1 MPDTKKQQPGHVRLV
16 RTLMEV
22 GAARQL
28 AYDLGEDARAMV
40 ASAVSDKLDELKT
53 VLTRRIDDQGK
64 RIEDQGKRIED
75 HGKKIDDQGKRITAL
90 ETAVNAQNVSI
101 EAQSVR
107 LGAIESVLKQLRRSL
122 ERSES
127 RQTKA
132 LEASETRQAEAM
144 KVLEARLAAPY
155 NRLVDHLVK
164 FLWGLFATVV
174 LAVLTVIAN
183 QVKQLLG
190 F

>member
-1 MPDTKKQQPGHVRLV
+1 MPGTKKQRPGHARLV
-16 RTLMEV
+16 RTLV
-22 GAARQL
+22 KIGAVRQL

-40 ASAVSDKLDELKT
+40 ASAVGDKLDELKT

-64 RIEDQGKRIED
+64 RIEDQSGK
-75 HGKKIDDQGKRITAL
+75 
-90 ETAVNAQNVSI
+90 
-101 EAQSVR
+101 
-107 LGAIESVLKQLRRSL
+107 LGTIESFLKQLRRSL
-122 ERSES
+122 ERSEV

-132 LEASETRQAEAM
+132 LEALEARQTKALGSLETRQTNALEALEARHTNALESFEERWTDAQ
-144 KVLEARLAAPY
+144 KASEARLAAPY

-164 FLWGLFATVV
+164 SLWTIIATVV
-174 LAVLTVIAN
+174 LAGLTVIAN